1 MHFSIKAFTFIFF
14 LTSSITFAK
23 EVDPNTYADKFPT
36 VPKNARVAVL
46 PIAYDFA
53 AVPQELPIIQDAL
66 INELKLLKF
75 SPLKVK
81 LDANSAPIGVNKLF
95 MLSNQA
101 HKDIRSQKQAFV
113 LGIKDQVAYDIALI
127 PAVVSRTAKL
137 SGQMVIWDHVKQRL
151 EIKGFGSGSNRE
163 WSGTRL
169 GLSLEIDA
177 YDSAGAWLFTSYG
190 GISNPYII
198 NTKEEM
204 NELKP
209 RLFDSEKDKELLQKG
224 VEAALEP
231 LKKKIKISD

>member
-1 MHFSIKAFTFIFF
+1 MHFAIKSLTFVFV
-14 LTSSITFAK
+14 LASAITFAK
-23 EVDPNTYADKFPT
+23 EVDPNTYAGKFPT
-36 VPKNARVAVL
+36 IPKNARIAVL
-46 PIAYDFA
+46 PMAYDFA
-53 AVPQELPIIQDAL
+53 AVPQEIPIVQEAL
-66 INELKLLKF
+66 INELKRLKF
-75 SPLKVK
+75 SPVKFK
-81 LDANSAPIGVNKLF
+81 LDSTSTPAGVDKLF
-95 MLSNQA
+95 LLVNQA
-101 HKDIRSQKQAFV
+101 HKDIRSQKHSFLLA
-113 LGIKDQVAYDIALI
+113 IKDQAHYDIAII

-177 YDSAGAWLFTSYG
+177 YDSAGNWLFTSYG

-224 VEAALEP
+224 VEAALDP
-231 LKKKIKISD
+231 LEKKVKVSD